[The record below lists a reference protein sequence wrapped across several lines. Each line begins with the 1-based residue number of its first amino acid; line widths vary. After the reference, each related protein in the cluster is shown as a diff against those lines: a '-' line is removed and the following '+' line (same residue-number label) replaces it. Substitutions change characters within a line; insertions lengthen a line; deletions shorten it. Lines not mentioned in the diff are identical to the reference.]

1 MSVENSVVRAI
12 EVAVGAAP
20 DDVALRVHLA
30 TLLNAAARPAEA
42 LEHAAYALAL
52 QPAHLGALQAAAE
65 AAETLG
71 DTARTLG
78 YRTLLTALGG
88 APPAAPP
95 TAPPPAAATAPAP
108 DPYDLGL
115 LASLSSPAPVEST
128 REAPASNDDE
138 QPERYLEFDPDDD
151 PDTESVFEVERPEMR
166 LRDVAGLQEVKRR
179 LEVSFLGPLRSPEL
193 RAMYRKSL
201 RGGLLL
207 FGPPG
212 CGKTFIARALA
223 GELGAK
229 FISIGLADVVDS
241 WYGGSEKR
249 LQRLFD
255 TARRNAPCVLFF
267 DEIDALGHKRSQ
279 LRGSGGRNVV
289 NQLLSE
295 MDSVGANNEGVFVL
309 AATNCPWDVDAAL
322 RRPGRFDRMMLVLP
336 PDPDARQA
344 ALVYH
349 MRERPAD
356 AIDYAWL
363 ASRTECFSGADLEHL
378 CESAT
383 ESALEQSMRTGKP
396 LPIRMDD
403 FRRALRDVRPT
414 TRAWLDQ
421 AKNYAMFAN
430 EDGAYDDLLAYLKSR
445 RI

>member
-1 MSVENSVVRAI
+1 MAVEESVVRAL
-12 EVAVGAAP
+12 EVAVAAAP
-20 DDVALRVHLA
+20 HDVGLRVHLA
-30 TLLNAAARPAEA
+30 TLLLAAARPAEA
-42 LEHAAYALAL
+42 LEHAAHALSL

-65 AAETLG
+65 AAEG
-71 DTARTLG
+71 SGNAERAVG

-88 APPAAPP
+88 AAPKPTASAPP
-95 TAPPPAAATAPAP
+95 PPPAAA
-108 DPYDLGL
+108 DPYDLSL
-115 LASLSSPAPVEST
+115 LASLDIPGPTES
-128 REAPASNDDE
+128 APAEIDDDE
-138 QPERYLEFDPDDD
+138 ELPGRYLTIDPEDD
-151 PDTESVFEVERPEMR
+151 PEADAVFEVERPEMR
-166 LRDVAGLQEVKRR
+166 LQDVAGLQDVKKR

-229 FISIGLADVVDS
+229 FISVGLSDVVDS
-241 WYGGSEKR
+241 WFGASEQR
-249 LQRLFD
+249 LRKLFD

-279 LRGSGGRNVV
+279 LRGSGGRNIV

-295 MDSVGANNEGVFVL
+295 MDSVGANNEGVFIL
-309 AATNCPWDVDAAL
+309 SATNCPWDVDPAL
-322 RRPGRFDRMMLVLP
+322 RRPGRFDRLMLVLP

-344 ALVYH
+344 ALQYH
-349 MRERPAD
+349 MRERPSQG
-356 AIDYAWL
+356 IDYGWL
-363 ASRTECFSGADLEHL
+363 AARTDGFSGADLEHL

-383 ESALEQSMRTGKP
+383 ESALEQSMRTGTAH
-396 LPIRMDD
+396 PIRMDD

-421 AKNYAMFAN
+421 ARNYAMFAN
-430 EDGAYDDLLAYLKSR
+430 EDGLYDDLLAYLKSR